1 MRRLR
6 QLWSHEGGNTALIF
20 GLAAIPLIALGGG
33 IVDFANRAQVKG
45 ELQTSADTAAIAAAR
60 VMQLGELTRQS
71 DMEAV
76 RSEAVDAATRILDA
90 SLAKHGGSG
99 VASVTIED
107 PDSDGNEVIRI
118 AAQIDV
124 DTSFLGVLGIGHL
137 TAATSSQVNLPEPI
151 LIEIAM
157 VLDYS
162 GSMNTNDKYIRMTD
176 AAQTFIGRVE
186 TERTETTKIGIVPFS
201 EYVLTEIDG
210 SAIRVSGGDDDDDD
224 DGGGGGGY
232 SGIVTKCLLNRDY
245 PYSASDQPPS
255 TGIPGTQWPEGS
267 SSKCNDYVAAN
278 LQARDLTDDF
288 QGLSDALASMTPLG
302 LTNISLGMEMGWHML
317 TPPKPFETARD
328 FSDDDLRKVI
338 ILLTDGKQTVAAEG
352 PSGGPSVAAANE
364 TTAELCGNAKGFGIR
379 IFSIAYDVTDPDVEA
394 LLRNCATDTDSYYDP
409 NVSEISEVF
418 DEIYQQIAES
428 VWVSQ

>member
-33 IVDFANRAQVKG
+33 IVDFAHRAQVKG
-45 ELQTSADTAAIAAAR
+45 ELQTAADTAAIAAAR
-60 VMQLGELTRQS
+60 AFQLGELTRQS
-71 DMEAV
+71 DMETV
-76 RSEAVDAATRILDA
+76 RDDAVDKATRILDA
-90 SLAKHGGSG
+90 ALAEYGGSSL
-99 VASVTIED
+99 ASVTIED
-107 PDSDGNEVIRI
+107 PNNDGNEVIRI

-124 DTSFLGVLGIGHL
+124 DTSFLGVMGIGHL
-137 TAATSSQVNLPEPI
+137 TAATSSQVNLPDPI

-162 GSMNTNDKYIRMTD
+162 GSMNTDDKYIRMTD

-186 TERTETTKIGIVPFS
+186 TERSETTKIGIVPFS

-210 SAIRVSGGDDDDDD
+210 SAIRVSGGGGDDDDDE
-224 DGGGGGGY
+224 GGGGGGY
-232 SGIVTKCLLNRDY
+232 SGVVTTCLLNRDY
-245 PYSASDQPPS
+245 AYSASDQPPS
-255 TGIPGTQWPEGS
+255 TGIPGTQWPEGNSGTCS
-267 SSKCNDYVAAN
+267 SYIAAN
-278 LQARDLTDDF
+278 VQARDLTDDF

-338 ILLTDGKQTVAAEG
+338 ILLTDGMQTVAAQG
-352 PSGGPSVAAANE
+352 PSGTSVDAANE
-364 TTAELCGNAKGFGIR
+364 TTAELCENAKGFGIR
-379 IFSIAYDVTDPDVEA
+379 IFSIAYDVTDAGVET

-418 DEIYQQIAES
+418 DEIYRQIAES